1 MSSGECALP
10 WEDECSNDSFVCYNN
25 AMCYAQYPSLGTS
38 TYCNPGNERCMM
50 KIGPGCAAD
59 F

>member
-1 MSSGECALP
+1 MAECAG
-10 WEDECSNDSFVCYNN
+10 DTFVCYNT
-25 AMCYAQYPSLGTS
+25 AMCQLHYSAIAGDV
-38 TYCNPGNERCMM
+38 YCNPGNDRCMM